1 MAPRS
6 IQKHIVRMHRTT
18 IVIDEKKLAKV
29 QRLLGTK
36 GIKDTVERALD
47 EIIAADLRRQAF
59 DRLRTMEGLELDN
72 PDVMDKAWR

>member
-1 MAPRS
+1 
-6 IQKHIVRMHRTT
+6 MHRTT
-18 IVIDEKKLAKV
+18 VVIDEKKLAKV

-36 GIKDTVERALD
+36 GIRDTVERALD

-72 PDVMDKAWR
+72 PDVMGKAWR